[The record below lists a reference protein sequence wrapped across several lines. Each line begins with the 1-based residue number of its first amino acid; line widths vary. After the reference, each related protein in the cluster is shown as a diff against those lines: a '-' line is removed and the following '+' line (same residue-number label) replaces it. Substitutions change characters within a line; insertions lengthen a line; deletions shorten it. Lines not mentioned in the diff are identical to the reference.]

1 MVVCILLPRFELAV
15 AAGGRQALASGP
27 LALAPEIGREP
38 LIGETSAAAEAY
50 GVRAGLR
57 LGEALA
63 RCPTLRLVT
72 PDPAGVADAWEH
84 IVAALEGIGAA
95 VESDHPGI
103 AWFEE
108 KGLRTL
114 HGGTVEHVITAARRA
129 LAAVT
134 RAATPQST
142 PITSPLDALS
152 PPEVEILPPGS
163 TPHGPAEADARV
175 VPLTSAP
182 SATAAPLRVPE
193 RIGPTSSAASV
204 PVPPGGASPTS
215 SSGAAP
221 MSSSGASPASS
232 SGAAPMSSSGAA
244 AASSRVSRAG
254 SSSPSGAAP
263 SRVLGAGGAGSPSG
277 VTAAPSHVPNQI
289 GAPGGGGPASRG
301 LGSPGGGTGVAN
313 VGRIGAAPGGAAS
326 SGAGRIGAAPS
337 RFAALAAAHRARTRR
352 PEIAPESPAQL
363 AAYLAPLP
371 VSLLNARPE
380 VAALPDSLERFG
392 IATLGELAALSRAHL
407 ADRFGPAGPLA
418 RDLAQGKDAPLRPR
432 VPSERLE
439 EVLELPESA
448 SGPQLER
455 ALGMLIDRVLAR
467 PERRGRTVRAVV
479 LSAALVGGGTWRSQ
493 MTFREALADPRRM
506 RLAIT
511 GRLTE
516 LPAPADSLR
525 LRVEAFGPPS
535 GDQRSLLAE
544 PATIRRARLRE
555 AVRQTRAAAGPDAAL
570 RILAVDPDS
579 RVPERRLALAPWEP

>member
-15 AAGGRQALASGP
+15 AAGGREALAAGP

-72 PDPAGVADAWEH
+72 PDPAGVADAWERV
-84 IVAALEGIGAA
+84 VAALEGIGAA
-95 VESDHPGI
+95 VESERPGI

-108 KGLRTL
+108 RGLRGL
-114 HGGTVEHVITAARRA
+114 HGGTVESVIAAARRA
-129 LAAVT
+129 LPAPPRRRVPVRGGHRFA
-134 RAATPQST
+134 RAARARRPRAVRA
-142 PITSPLDALS
+142 PGRLVARPRAGAAPVACGAARGDARAASCLAAGHAV
-152 PPEVEILPPGS
+152 PRPPGS
-163 TPHGPAEADARV
+163 WRHPPAGPPARA
-175 VPLTSAP
+175 PWTS
-182 SATAAPLRVPE
+182 LR
-193 RIGPTSSAASV
+193 RRSC
-204 PVPPGGASPTS
+204 
-215 SSGAAP
+215 
-221 MSSSGASPASS
+221 
-232 SGAAPMSSSGAA
+232 
-244 AASSRVSRAG
+244 
-254 SSSPSGAAP
+254 
-263 SRVLGAGGAGSPSG
+263 L
-277 VTAAPSHVPNQI
+277 
-289 GAPGGGGPASRG
+289 RG
-301 LGSPGGGTGVAN
+301 LGSPGGGPGG
-313 VGRIGAAPGGAAS
+313 GRGADRGGPGGARRP
-326 SGAGRIGAAPS
+326 GGRVGAAPS
-337 RFAALAAAHRARTRR
+337 RFAALAAAHRARARR
-352 PEIAPESPAQL
+352 PEIAPEAPARL

-371 VSLLNARPE
+371 VSLLSSRPE
-380 VAALPDSLERFG
+380 VAALPEALERFG
-392 IATLGELAALSRAHL
+392 IATLGELAELSRAQL
-407 ADRFGPAGPLA
+407 ADRFGAPGPLA
-418 RDLAQGKDAPLRPR
+418 RDLARGKDTPLRPR
-432 VPSERLE
+432 VPSERLQ

-479 LSAALVGGGTWRSQ
+479 LSAALVSGGTWRTQ

-544 PATIRRARLRE
+544 PAAIRRARLRE

>member
-1 MVVCILLPRFELAV
+1 LRASDGYANVCSHMVVCILLPRFELAV
-15 AAGGRQALASGP
+15 AAGGREALAAGP

-38 LIGETSAAAEAY
+38 LVGETSAAAEAY

-63 RCPTLRLVT
+63 RCPTLRLVA
-72 PDPAGVADAWEH
+72 PDPAGVADAWERM
-84 IVAALEGIGAA
+84 IAALEGIGAA
-95 VESDHPGI
+95 VESDHPGT

-108 KGLRTL
+108 RGLRGL
-114 HGGTVEHVITAARRA
+114 HGGSAESVITAARRA
-129 LAAVT
+129 LAA
-134 RAATPQST
+134 ATQ
-142 PITSPLDALS
+142 
-152 PPEVEILPPGS
+152 EGK
-163 TPHGPAEADARV
+163 ARGV
-175 VPLTSAP
+175 ASP
-182 SATAAPLRVPE
+182 SALGAGAETRLGGGVA
-193 RIGPTSSAASV
+193 
-204 PVPPGGASPTS
+204 PVPPAGVGV
-215 SSGAAP
+215 
-221 MSSSGASPASS
+221 
-232 SGAAPMSSSGAA
+232 
-244 AASSRVSRAG
+244 VSAI
-254 SSSPSGAAP
+254 SPS
-263 SRVLGAGGAGSPSG
+263 
-277 VTAAPSHVPNQI
+277 
-289 GAPGGGGPASRG
+289 
-301 LGSPGGGTGVAN
+301 
-313 VGRIGAAPGGAAS
+313 AAS
-326 SGAGRIGAAPS
+326 SGAGRVGAAPS
-337 RFAALAAAHRARTRR
+337 RFAALAAAHRARARR
-352 PEIAPESPAQL
+352 PEIAPDSPARL

-380 VAALPDSLERFG
+380 VAMLPEALERFG

-407 ADRFGPAGPLA
+407 ADRFGTAGPIA
-418 RDLAQGKDAPLRPR
+418 RDLARGKDTPLRPR
-432 VPSERLE
+432 VPSERLQ

-455 ALGMLIDRVLAR
+455 GLGMLIDRVLAR

-479 LSAALVGGGTWRSQ
+479 LSAALVGGGTWRTQ
-493 MTFREALADPRRM
+493 MTFREALSDPRRM

-544 PATIRRARLRE
+544 PAAIRRARLRE